1 MALFCLEA
9 WNEDARRLRP
19 CYLFHAPDEA
29 GARGCADILFR
40 SGRLAYLPAC
50 PHLRVRQATRGE
62 HGLFDAFLRS
72 LDRTRLDSH
81 TPIDADGLI
90 ARRDD
95 AVERFFILMF
105 YAPDAVRSRYGAGKD
120 PAPGPYETPS
130 GTAGSGGVLRDPAE
144 AGSKSRSETAG
155 AESTSEQESEA
166 SGADTGAG
174 DADSAPNDSGEARQS
189 EDATAAGGDLL
200 SVMQNAEAAEDNP
213 LDFS

>member
-50 PHLRVRQATRGE
+50 PHLRVRQATRGV

-95 AVERFFILMF
+95 AIDRFFILMF
-105 YAPDAVRSRYGAGKD
+105 YAPEAVRSRYGAGRV
-120 PAPGPYETPS
+120 PAPDPDGTQD
-130 GTAGSGGVLRDPAE
+130 GTAGSGGGLREPAE
-144 AGSKSRSETAG
+144 AGSQGRHEEAEAVSKQEDDTAG
-155 AESTSEQESEA
+155 ADAGSARNAPDAPSTASEP
-166 SGADTGAG
+166 G
-174 DADSAPNDSGEARQS
+174 DAP
-189 EDATAAGGDLL
+189 AAGGDLL
-200 SVMQNAEAAEDNP
+200 SVMQSAEAAADSP
-213 LDFS
+213 LDLP